1 MFECETHHYLD
12 GFATPP
18 TGWWWTKSTRFR
30 LRRPVMVGPIA
41 NGADIEIPVV
51 IVGAGVAG
59 LSSGG
64 RTGLGLPSW

>member
-1 MFECETHHYLD
+1 
-12 GFATPP
+12 
-18 TGWWWTKSTRFR
+18 
-30 LRRPVMVGPIA
+30 MVGPIA